1 MSMATL
7 IFAALM
13 ALTEFLFYGNA
24 LLTVRG
30 IVGVIVKTVIF
41 AVLVSSI
48 VRADISDSRPPDSD
62 QRNE

>member
-1 MSMATL
+1 MATL

>member
-13 ALTEFLFYGNA
+13 ALTEFLLYGNA